1 MNFINNFIKFTCENL
16 VSTGVKEDGTHAK
29 KPVGMPSWKKGGENT
44 PLEDYYYSNDYYEF
58 KYYPPDTTN
67 EHNVICILTG
77 KINNITVFDFDDNN
91 EYYKFIEKYP
101 EFKDALTVKTS
112 KGFHIY
118 CKYNPTYKTTTGKNK
133 IDIRND
139 RAIVFGQG
147 TKTDFDTSY
156 DYYYGDKIDI
166 EMPYEFYKYVVPN
179 EIFKSKPNKK
189 EKVMCKPSINEMS
202 LQPITED
209 DDILLQYCECID
221 IADIDNYNTWVKL
234 VWSLHQ
240 HKDIARKLSRMGNN
254 YNEDS
259 FEKTYLDYKDR
270 GLTIKTF
277 YEFAKKGNRDKYFDV
292 LNNDPNKK
300 EIEKN
305 NEIDVELWTNGEDID
320 IGDDLFQLFGDD
332 FIYIYKQLYFWNS
345 NVNRWVK
352 DDEYQYILNY
362 IINKITEAYDK
373 YLTSKDYFNIIK
385 TGDDVSKK
393 LQNIWGKSKKLKQ
406 MKNIKPIRER
416 FINRLINRFDK
427 IEFDMNP
434 YLIAFDNTVYD
445 FETEDKTQKIRTA
458 KKTDYI
464 SMNTNYNYEPPTT
477 EQKKTIKK
485 IIESIFPDEEQR
497 RCYMSVL
504 YNGLIGICPEKFIIA
519 NGSGRN
525 GKGVLNDLILSLLGD
540 YGYKGNSDTLIEKLK
555 TGANPEVAKLDKV
568 RFALFSEPDI
578 RHQLNTATIKQL
590 SGGGEINARDL
601 YSSKTKTI
609 LNAVIVLEA
618 NAKPQLNGTDSNSDA
633 LRERIV
639 DVIFNSRFIAQ
650 TKDEEDVSNNIFKQD
665 PRFKDH
671 SFQREH
677 RCALFDYIT
686 NYEGVEKIYVSTA
699 AKNDSSKYL
708 LGGDVVY
715 TFVNELIEPVD
726 DKDSVVRIIDLYD
739 AFKTSECYI
748 NMERVEKRK
757 YGKSFFT
764 NEVQKHI
771 HFRKFYKER
780 YEGSEC
786 KKRYGCCLIR
796 NVLTNFKMIEQ
807 EKMMLVY

>member
-1 MNFINNFIKFTCENL
+1 MGEGTEKYDFIKFTCPQLNRKWNANKDSGMGGWDKL
-16 VSTGVKEDGTHAK
+16 FKLPPKWKDGDK
-29 KPVGMPSWKKGGENT
+29 LFSKDV
-44 PLEDYYYSNDYYEF
+44 YEF
-58 KYYPPDTTN
+58 MCDDNHKVN
-67 EHNVICILTG
+67 CVITG
-77 KINNITVFDFDDNN
+77 KINNITVFDFDVGD
-91 EYYKFIEKYP
+91 EYYKCIEQYP
-101 EFKDALTVKTS
+101 ELKDAYTIKTN
-112 KGFHIY
+112 KGYHIY
-118 CKYNPTYKTTTGKNK
+118 CKYNPDYKTTANK
-133 IDIRND
+133 QIGIDIRND
-139 RAIVFGQG
+139 SAFVFGQG
-147 TKTDFDTSY
+147 TKTEFDTCY
-156 DYYYGDKIDI
+156 EFYCGDKIDI
-166 EMPYEFYKYVVPN
+166 EMPYEFYKLIVPN
-179 EIFKSKPNKK
+179 DIIKSKPNKK
-189 EKVMCKPSINEMS
+189 EKIMCKPLPLSNTDEI
-202 LQPITED
+202 PID
-209 DDILLQYCECID
+209 DKILLQYCECID
-221 IADIDNYNTWVKL
+221 IADVDNYNTWVKL
-234 VWSLHQ
+234 IWSLHG
-240 HKDIARKLSRMGNN
+240 HKEVARKLSRMGNN
-254 YNEDS
+254 FQEES
-259 FEKTYLDYKDR
+259 FQKTYENYKER

-277 YEFAKKGNRDKYFDV
+277 YEFAKKGNRNKYFDI

-300 EIEKN
+300 EIEKI
-305 NEIDVELWTNGEDID
+305 NEINVELWTNGEDID

-345 NVNRWVK
+345 DVNKWVN
-352 DDEYQYILNY
+352 DEDKEYILNY

-373 YLTSKDYFNIIK
+373 YLTSKDYFNIMK
-385 TGDDVSKK
+385 NGDDISKK
-393 LQNIWGKSKKLKQ
+393 LQDVWKKSKKLKQ

-445 FETEDKTQKIRTA
+445 FETKLFRTA
-458 KKTDYI
+458 EKTDYI

-477 EQKKTIKK
+477 EQKKTIKE
-485 IIESIFPDEEQR
+485 IIESIFPDEEHR
-497 RCYMSVL
+497 KCYMSVL
-504 YNGLIGICPEKFIIA
+504 YNALIGICPEKFIIA

-525 GKGVLNDLILSLLGD
+525 GKGVLNDLTLSLLGD

-555 TGANPEVAKLDKV
+555 TGANPEVAKLDKI

-650 TKDEEDVSNNIFKQD
+650 TDDEVDVSNNIFKQD
-665 PRFKDH
+665 PRFKEH

-677 RCALFDYIT
+677 RCALFDYIA
-686 NYEGVEKIYVSTA
+686 NYEGVDKIYVSTA
-699 AKNDSSKYL
+699 AKNDSCKYL

-726 DKDSVVRIIDLYD
+726 DKDSVVRIIDLYE
-739 AFKTSECYI
+739 AFKNSECYV

-757 YGKSFFT
+757 YGKNFFT

-771 HFRKFYKER
+771 HFRKFYKDI
-780 YEGSEC
+780 YQGLEC
-786 KKRYGCCLIR
+786 KNRYGAIQIR
-796 NVLTNFKMIEQ
+796 TVLTNFKMVDEN
-807 EKMMLVY
+807 